1 MHCFLLQ
8 GIVVGS
14 MTGNCQF
21 YDASGML
28 LIFFC
33 YFVQANRIY
42 SGILISYRV
51 QMPNYS
57 LFMQLLRVMCHV
69 VVIYVSHKILFCL
82 FPFFFFSF

>member
-14 MTGNCQF
+14 MTGNCRF
-21 YDASGML
+21 YDVPGML
-28 LIFFC
+28 LIFLC

-69 VVIYVSHKILFCL
+69 VVIYVSHKILLSFSL
-82 FPFFFFSF
+82 FFFYF